1 MFLRV
6 YAREGQRLSTSF
18 ESFVD
23 ILSQWHG
30 MYIELDGS
38 FVWALAFDGRRYQLD
53 GMVYDRDGA
62 IEYLEL
68 KGELVPEM
76 WNRLMTALTD
86 DAPDSGAYDSAL
98 RVHDVE
104 NEKWTTPAKIRCAI
118 TDPSLH
124 PPGGNDAD

>member
-6 YAREGQRLSTSF
+6 YAHEGKRLSTSF

-23 ILSQWHG
+23 ILSPGHG

-38 FVWALAFDGRRYQLD
+38 FVWAFVADGRRYQLD

-68 KGELVPEM
+68 KGDLIPEM

-86 DAPDSGAYDSAL
+86 DAPESGACDSAL
-98 RVHDVE
+98 RVHDVANE
-104 NEKWTTPAKIRCAI
+104 NWTTPTAIYGAIR
-118 TDPSLH
+118 DPSLH
-124 PPGGNDAD
+124 PPGGSDAD